1 MSEYKYQMHTHT
13 YPCSHCA
20 VMTPKEL
27 AKALHKGGYSGCVI
41 TNHFFNGN
49 TGIDRHLPWNDFV
62 KQYEIDYLECKKQ
75 AENFDLDILFG
86 IEEHIG
92 GGLEIL
98 CYGITPD
105 LLYNHPELKERNPE
119 QWFNLVHSCDG
130 IVIQAH
136 PFRRRLY
143 IPQAKSL
150 PFELIDGI
158 EVFNAGNSMRDNLE
172 AEYFADNHPEFIC
185 VSGADTHDES
195 TVCLGGIISSQRI
208 KNEKELVKVLK
219 SGKYELIKD

>member
-20 VMTPKEL
+20 VMTPEEL

-49 TGIDRHLPWNDFV
+49 TGIDRRLPWNDFV
-62 KQYEIDYLECKKQ
+62 KQYEIDFLECKNQ
-75 AENFDLDILFG
+75 AKKYNLDIIFG

-105 LLYNHPELKERNPE
+105 ILYDRPELKERGYE
-119 QWFNLVHSCDG
+119 QWFKLVHSQGG

-143 IPQAKSL
+143 IPEAKPL
-150 PFELIDGI
+150 PFEFIDGI

-172 AEYFADNHPEFIC
+172 AEYLAEKHPEFIC

-195 TVCLGGIISSQRI
+195 TVCLGGIISPRRI
-208 KNEKELVKVLK
+208 KNEKELVNLLK
-219 SGKYELIKD
+219 SGEYKLIKE

>member
-20 VMTPKEL
+20 VTTPKEL

-49 TGIDRHLPWNDFV
+49 TGIDRYLPWNDFV
-62 KQYEIDYLECKKQ
+62 KQYETDYLECKKQ
-75 AENFDLDILFG
+75 AEKYNLDIIFG
-86 IEEHIG
+86 IEEHVG

-105 LLYNHPELKERNPE
+105 LLYNHPELKERNIE
-119 QWFNLVHSCDG
+119 QWHRLVHSVGG

-136 PFRRRLY
+136 PFRRRFY
-143 IPQAKSL
+143 IPEAKSL
-150 PFELIDGI
+150 PLELIDGI
-158 EVFNAGNSMRDNLE
+158 EIFNEGNSQRDNLE
-172 AEYFADNHPEFIC
+172 AEYLAEKHPEFIC

-195 TVCLGGIISSQRI
+195 NVCVGGIISPQRI
-208 KNEKELVKVLK
+208 KNEKDLVSVLK
-219 SGKYELIKD
+219 SGDYKIIKE